1 MAFPSLKKLT
11 ELDNL
16 LTDCKNAE
24 DQLNDKCYN
33 LLKAGDPVGYK
44 TKFGSHGYYIKRFLN
59 QRNGYI
65 EKQKDDDIDAVVARL
80 NKTPQELID
89 LGIAWVM
96 ADLVT
101 NAEKSKEKKYANFAR
116 GNRDEIKTFVGFYEM
131 LNDIYKGQGFTIK
144 DTAPKEFGDSVRYDM
159 QITIPD
165 QVIDEKT
172 QSGFSI
178 NIENKTG
185 ITSDPYT
192 SSFHFGTVSS
202 GAIAGGTKAYETFL
216 NQIQKISREYL
227 EGLHA
232 SPEASI
238 RDAKDKYLRELV
250 VEYIKW
256 KLNNNWPV
264 FTSSQENGTILCS
277 QVINAMK
284 SGDMLS
290 FDLAETEDVGDMIY
304 SYVGS
309 DQLKVSSI
317 AYDEEAKIFR
327 TSHVFL
333 GDFFAAGDSS
343 FSLTQVLD
351 KVLKETLAND
361 KIRVSPRFKMS
372 LWYGKK

>member
-1 MAFPSLKKLT
+1 MALPSLSKLSELESLLIACKK
-11 ELDNL
+11 
-16 LTDCKNAE
+16 AE
-24 DQLNDKCYN
+24 DDLNDKCYD
-33 LLKAGDPVGYK
+33 LLKAADPIGYK

-65 EKQKDDDIDAVVARL
+65 EKQEDDINTVVDRL
-80 NKTPQELID
+80 HKTPKELID

-101 NAEKSKEKKYANFAR
+101 NTEKSKEKKYANYAK

-131 LNDIYKGQGFTIK
+131 INKLYEGQGITIK

-165 QVIDEKT
+165 RVIDKKT

-185 ITSDPYT
+185 ITSDPYS

-202 GAIAGGTKAYETFL
+202 GAIAGGTRAYETFL

-232 SPEASI
+232 NPQASI
-238 RDAKDKYLRELV
+238 RAAKDKYLRELV

-256 KLNNNWPV
+256 KLNDNWPV
-264 FTSSQENGTILCS
+264 FTSSQKNGIILCS
-277 QVINAMK
+277 QIISAMI
-284 SGDMLS
+284 SGNMMS
-290 FDLAETEDVGDMIY
+290 FDLAETEDVGDIIY

-309 DQLKVSSI
+309 DRLKVSSI
-317 AYDEEAKIFR
+317 AYDEDDKIFR
-327 TSHVFL
+327 TSHMFL

-343 FSLTQVLD
+343 FSLTQILD
-351 KVLKETLAND
+351 KVLKDTLAND